1 MTDKKTKKP
10 AVLYFDRSNPTPDWG
25 NPPQDPKGDLMD
37 TVEIIN
43 NPYDE
48 KEKAGMTTPTGEEI
62 KGAMP
67 AKPAQDAN
75 PEQKQAYYKEL
86 EAVGMKLLKGFFAEN
101 HHDNLTARR
110 PFSGLKTT
118 EYYSDAQKMKNALW
132 PKKKDGREDPF
143 KARSPEIGHGVQL
156 ASQEIWLGK
165 SGIPNLEKLTWEEKF
180 ALIRWKNED
189 LKKEV
194 LKEYLTATDDK
205 RTVKNLKA
213 AMTRG
218 ETKKA
223 KKTETEKEKA
233 APKAKAQP
241 AVEKAKT
248 VVGKKEVDALIKQV
262 ETAEKELTKAKADFD
277 KAMDKVKQAHGKLR
291 EELTVNRRLI
301 SLGE

>member
-1 MTDKKTKKP
+1 MTDDKSQKP
-10 AVLYFDRSNPTPDWG
+10 VITFYSRSNPTPDLN
-25 NPPQDPKGDLMD
+25 NPPQK
-37 TVEIIN
+37 
-43 NPYDE
+43 E
-48 KEKAGMTTPTGEEI
+48 KEGMAIPTAEEI

-67 AKPAQDAN
+67 VKPKTKKPVEPKKTAS
-75 PEQKQAYYKEL
+75 EEEKKTYEEHLKAYHEEWNSYYGKL
-86 EAVGMKLLKGFFAEN
+86 QAVGMTILKGFFAEK

-110 PFSGLKTT
+110 PFSGLKKT
-118 EYYSDAQKMKNALW
+118 EYYADA
-132 PKKKDGREDPF
+132 KKVKDSLTGEKKPLKD
-143 KARSPEIGHGVQL
+143 RSADIGHGVQL

-165 SGIPNLEKLTWEEKF
+165 AGIPNLEKLTSEEKF
-180 ALIRWKNED
+180 ALIGWKNED

-241 AVEKAKT
+241 AVIKAKP
-248 VVGKKEVDALIKQV
+248 VIGKKEIDALIKQA
-262 ETAEKELTKAKADFD
+262 ETAEKELTKAKADLD
-277 KAMDKVKQAHGKLR
+277 KAMDKVKQAHGKIK
-291 EELTVNRRLI
+291 EELLVAKRLMDRE
-301 SLGE
+301 G